1 MAFAAAV
8 SLVGTPLLQLGAA
21 STVMVANPL
30 TVAII
35 AGAVG
40 ALGKITVYGFGRS
53 TRSLGDD
60 GRIPEKVRLFVDRN
74 MATSIF
80 TFSLT
85 PSPMIDVI
93 GIAAGRAGYP
103 LSRFLALAA
112 AGKVLQSIAVVYAAL
127 WGIEFVA

>member
-53 TRSLGDD
+53 TRGVGDD

-74 MATSIF
+74 MATSIL

-85 PSPMIDVI
+85 PNPPKDGV
-93 GIAAGRAGYP
+93 
-103 LSRFLALAA
+103 
-112 AGKVLQSIAVVYAAL
+112 
-127 WGIEFVA
+127 